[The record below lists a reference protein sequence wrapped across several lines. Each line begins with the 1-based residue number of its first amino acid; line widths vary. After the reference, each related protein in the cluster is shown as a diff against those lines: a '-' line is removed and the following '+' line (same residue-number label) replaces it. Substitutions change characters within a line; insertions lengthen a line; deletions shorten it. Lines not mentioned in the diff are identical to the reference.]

1 LGALRVAAK
10 TPKPRDKEAWS
21 MAKNAIRL
29 NADKKILA
37 TGRSW
42 EILALI
48 AEFKSPATAKDSN
61 GQTLAG
67 YLWRREDLDCVALME
82 QAGIPLGQNAPFEA
96 FPYAGE
102 MENTSAHTVVERW
115 KALEKRGVNL
125 SARSTEGWSLIEIAA
140 FAFHPVTMKFLES
153 RGLDPLAAGVEGKS
167 AFDRVLAQAVEEE
180 QSAEDLTDFIEEL
193 AAIPQLGHLVGLR
206 EEIAWLERWTE
217 RGGKL
222 PENLAGEVAKRTDL
236 SGLAAFAASM
246 RPDAGARKQSDF
258 AARLEA
264 AALRGVV
271 KKANDG
277 AQNAVEPSAKPKK
290 KAPRV

>member
-102 MENTSAHTVVERW
+102 MENTS
-115 KALEKRGVNL
+115 
-125 SARSTEGWSLIEIAA
+125 IEIAA